1 MSQPPI
7 SRELMERFQ
16 NACATYRA
24 AHERVEKALEAEQ
37 SPNLPTW
44 VYNLETFDHAALNEI
59 SPMIAALERQRR
71 FARSALHAVSE
82 LIALDDPDAPLSG
95 MPAELGQGGANE
107 TIEQLSAKATKDLR
121 WLRVLDRF
129 IGVVGRADQGGAHY
143 VNGGF
148 QPLATHDLDDMEI
161 TQVVARPEKE

>member
-1 MSQPPI
+1 MSQPI

-16 NACATYRA
+16 AAAKTYRD
-24 AHERVEKALEAEQ
+24 AHERVERALENEQ

-44 VYNLETFDHAALNEI
+44 VYNLETFEHATLQEI
-59 SPMIAALERQRR
+59 SPRIASLERQRR

-82 LIALDDPDAPLSG
+82 LIALDDPDAPLTG

-129 IGVVGRADQGGAHY
+129 IGVVGRADSGGAHY

-148 QPLATHDLDDMEI
+148 QPLATHDFEDEEI
-161 TQVVARPEKE
+161 TQVREVPRR